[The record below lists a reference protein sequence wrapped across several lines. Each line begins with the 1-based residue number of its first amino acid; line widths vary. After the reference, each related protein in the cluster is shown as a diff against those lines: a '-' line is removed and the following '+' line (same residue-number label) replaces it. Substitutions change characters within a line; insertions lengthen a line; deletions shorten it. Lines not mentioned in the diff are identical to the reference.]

1 MAKTESTAVNAL
13 IDQLQNNKPPVVDPG
28 ADLFGSS
35 SSAADMFADSAKK
48 RAPSPSTT
56 LQGVRPPPA
65 NPARMTGTVPTMK
78 VAADVAPLPRTR
90 APAST
95 GNHPLPP
102 PVRMGTAPQPRG
114 TTIPPLAKRTGP
126 VATTPPTSAPVAAP
140 FEVKGPSPF
149 ISPPAAPARFAIHS
163 SAALQV
169 PPVAP
174 EVPRKQELFV
184 ESEQTMLGRLD
195 DTARTR
201 ADNIALAKKLVLPAI
216 ACIAAGIGLGF
227 YVNSTKAKSTAKPQ
241 TAQTAP
247 APTKA
252 APTPNAPETETVRHP
267 IARSVESQNSAT
279 STAGSEQPEPPTKE
293 EQAAQ
298 VAAVAEGSLTND
310 APAAAVAAV
319 RDVQTAK
326 GVVALKDVRIDT
338 DPQGASIT
346 LVDGGKQFPLGSTPL
361 STSLDSSREYDV
373 IIELAGRPSQMVHL
387 APASTSRLDISLGK
401 KSRAAAPATVDAPK
415 ATKIADDV
423 KLEAEAEKATAKTA
437 KAEKTVTK
445 TEPAK
450 TDDAKKATKASKTE
464 VANAEKAE
472 KSDAKL
478 TTPATDSEQ
487 AAATGNGTLMISSK
501 PPCEIHIDGSPTG
514 LTTPQRSIELS
525 PGKHKITFVNADQ
538 NIKTSFNVMIKAGE
552 PTKLIKD
559 FLSK

>member
-13 IDQLQNNKPPVVDPG
+13 IDQLQSSKPPAIDPG

-35 SSAADMFADSAKK
+35 ASAADLFAEPAKK

-56 LQGVRPPPA
+56 LQGVRPPSA

-126 VATTPPTSAPVAAP
+126 AATTPPASAPVAAP
-140 FEVKGPSPF
+140 FEVQGPSPF
-149 ISPPAAPARFAIHS
+149 ISPPAPPSRFAVHS
-163 SAALQV
+163 QAALQV
-169 PPVAP
+169 PPVEPTKHSQAELP
-174 EVPRKQELFV
+174 VPRKHELFV
-184 ESEQTMLGRLD
+184 DADATMLGRLD

-227 YVNSTKAKSTAKPQ
+227 YVNSTKAKPKAA

-247 APTKA
+247 APTTA
-252 APTPNAPETETVRHP
+252 APSPNAPATETVRHP
-267 IARSVESQNSAT
+267 VARSVESQNSAT
-279 STAGSEQPEPPTKE
+279 STAGGEQPEPPTKE

-298 VAAVAEGSLTND
+298 VAAVVAEEGSLTND

-326 GVVALKDVRIDT
+326 GVVSFKDVRIDT

-387 APASTSRLDISLGK
+387 VPSATARLDISLGK
-401 KSRAAAPATVDAPK
+401 KSRAAAPATVDAPRS
-415 ATKIADDV
+415 KIAEDV
-423 KLEAEAEKATAKTA
+423 KLEAEAEKTAAKPA
-437 KAEKTVTK
+437 KAEKV
-445 TEPAK
+445 AK
-450 TDDAKKATKASKTE
+450 SETDDAKKATKSSRTDLAD
-464 VANAEKAE
+464 N
-472 KSDAKL
+472 KSDAKIS
-478 TTPATDSEQ
+478 TPATGSEQ

-501 PPCEIHIDGSPTG
+501 PPCEIHIDGTPTG
-514 LTTPQRSIELS
+514 LTTPQKSIELS
-525 PGKHKITFVNADQ
+525 PGKHKITFVNAEQ

-559 FLSK
+559 LMK